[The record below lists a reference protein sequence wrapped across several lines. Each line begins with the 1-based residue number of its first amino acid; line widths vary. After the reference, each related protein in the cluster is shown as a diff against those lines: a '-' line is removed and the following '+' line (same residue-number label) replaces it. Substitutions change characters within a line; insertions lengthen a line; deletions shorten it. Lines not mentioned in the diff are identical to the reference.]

1 MIIEGRNGTGK
12 STLIKL
18 ILGELDPTK
27 GDITVHP
34 ELEIGYF
41 SQDFENLNMH
51 HTFLDEILEI
61 PEMKEADARTIL
73 ASFYFDKDRIND
85 VVETLSMGEK
95 CRLQF
100 VKLYFSNPHIMILDE
115 PTNYFDIGMQE
126 KIIQLIQSF
135 QGTVLIVSHDDYFKS
150 QIKDQ
155 TWTIKNYQMT
165 HENVQVKAPI
175 NTESMKH
182 QLKEL
187 EQYTDE
193 RNRETEF

>member
-1 MIIEGRNGTGK
+1 
-12 STLIKL
+12 
-18 ILGELDPTK
+18 
-27 GDITVHP
+27 
-34 ELEIGYF
+34 
-41 SQDFENLNMH
+41 
-51 HTFLDEILEI
+51 
-61 PEMKEADARTIL
+61 MKEADARTIL

-135 QGTVLIVSHDDYFKS
+135 QGSVLIVSHDDYFKS

-155 TWTIKNYQMT
+155 IWTIKII
-165 HENVQVKAPI
+165 K
-175 NTESMKH
+175 
-182 QLKEL
+182 
-187 EQYTDE
+187 
-193 RNRETEF
+193 